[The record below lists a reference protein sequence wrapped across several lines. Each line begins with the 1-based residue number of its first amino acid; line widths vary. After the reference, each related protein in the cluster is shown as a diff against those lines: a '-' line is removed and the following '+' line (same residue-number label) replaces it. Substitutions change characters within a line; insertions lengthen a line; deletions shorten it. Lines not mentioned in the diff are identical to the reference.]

1 MQSLPTEIVGQ
12 ILEFLPA
19 SGVYAFIL
27 TNKEHY
33 KQRMMVLKSFKREF
47 KPIFGSDC
55 IAPSMYTGSAV
66 LRALLGETWSNTDI
80 DIFTDREHVDGIY
93 ARLDGDGVVVQHEY
107 PAHIYSVQRFERP
120 DVHVDVITVGPGSHY
135 NFSDQRDIQTRIANF
150 DLGFC
155 KSAFDGTTLTIHD
168 PYKTLIE
175 RRGTKVWDR
184 DDLLQHV
191 MRKIK
196 ELRSEGWL
204 TFDRISGAYSM
215 FEEVGGKVL
224 HHIMQMVC
232 QGLTLRDMPCDQMSR
247 TAWRI
252 AKYAR
257 RGMHCM
263 ETKEEEVAMYVLAW
277 IEQKYFNYQG

>member
-107 PAHIYSVQRFERP
+107 PAHIYSVQTSSRWVLAPTTIFPTKEISKPVSR
-120 DVHVDVITVGPGSHY
+120 
-135 NFSDQRDIQTRIANF
+135 
-150 DLGFC
+150 
-155 KSAFDGTTLTIHD
+155 TLTWGFAKAHL
-168 PYKTLIE
+168 TA
-175 RRGTKVWDR
+175 
-184 DDLLQHV
+184 
-191 MRKIK
+191 
-196 ELRSEGWL
+196 LRS
-204 TFDRISGAYSM
+204 RSM
-215 FEEVGGKVL
+215 
-224 HHIMQMVC
+224 
-232 QGLTLRDMPCDQMSR
+232 TP
-247 TAWRI
+247 
-252 AKYAR
+252 
-257 RGMHCM
+257 
-263 ETKEEEVAMYVLAW
+263 TKP
-277 IEQKYFNYQG
+277 